1 MYKVKGRVQKML
13 IFSNN
18 LHEQPQQKSFGL
30 PGRIQFWWSEDGRGH
45 ENFGGKQLLLGCA
58 I

>member
-18 LHEQPQQKSFGL
+18 LHEQPQKSFGL
-30 PGRIQFWWSEDGRGH
+30 PGRIQFWWSEDGRGQ